1 MLQQIRDRLVGWV
14 LWLVLGPII
23 VTFAFWGIQSFRDT
37 GGGEAVVAT
46 VGGKLGGHIGG
57 QKITQSQVRAA
68 YEQRMRQMQQLMGEN
83 FRPEQFDQKHFRGLV
98 LDDMVQEAALRLYG
112 ADAGYQT
119 PDSLLLDAI
128 QVIPAFQDNGKFSA
142 EQYRGR
148 LQQNGYSPERFE
160 SEMRNSLTIDQMRNG
175 VVETAFVTDADV
187 AAEYRL
193 AAQQRSLSFA
203 QFDAAHYASAV
214 TVDEQ
219 QVQARYDERKAQ
231 FMTPERI
238 KLAYIELSLD
248 KMRKAADPGVEA
260 LKAIYETEKA
270 TRFSTAEEREARHIL
285 IALGAD
291 KVASKKHAEELAAKI
306 KGGGDFAALARAE
319 STDTGSKNQGG
330 SLGWVKHG
338 QMVKKFEETL
348 FSMKKGEVSSPV
360 ETEFGWHLIKLDD
373 VRPAATRPFDDK
385 SVQDEVLALYQRKD
399 AEKHFQDDQE
409 KLEQLA
415 FENPASLDAA
425 GKALN
430 LEIKTT
436 DWFGRSAGAGIAA
449 TPAVNQAAFSDVVLK
464 NNENSKPVS
473 VATGDVV
480 VFRKAEYEA
489 PRQKAFAEVADQ
501 LRTQLKDEA
510 AKAKAGAQAKSM
522 LDALR
527 GGAKLEDA
535 AKKADVELKTVGL
548 IKRDDKQID
557 RQIVSALFHLPHP
570 DGVAPRFDLIT
581 LANGNVAVVA
591 LNEIKDGDL
600 SAAPADEAKKLRQSL
615 RDRDA
620 GEEFNSFR
628 SLVRDSIKVKLT
640 KAAADTSE
648 EAAAP

>member
-46 VGGKLGGHIGG
+46 VGGKLGGRIGG
-57 QKITQSQVRAA
+57 QKITQSQVHAA

-83 FRPEQFDQKHFRGLV
+83 FRPEQFDEKRFRGLV
-98 LDDMVQEAALRLYG
+98 LDDMVQEATLRQYG
-112 ADAGYQT
+112 ASAGYET

-128 QVIPAFQDNGKFSA
+128 QAIPAFQDNGKFSA
-142 EQYRGR
+142 EQYRSR

-160 SEMRNSLTIDQMRNG
+160 AQMRDSLTIDQMRNG

-193 AAQQRSLSFA
+193 AAQQRSLSYA

-214 TVDEQ
+214 ILDDK
-219 QVQARYDERKAQ
+219 QVQARYDERKGQ

-238 KLAYIELSLD
+238 KLAYVELSLD
-248 KMRKAADPGVEA
+248 KMPKAADPGVEA

-270 TRFSTAEEREARHIL
+270 TRFSTQEERQARHIL
-285 IALGAD
+285 ITFGAD
-291 KVASKKHAEELAAKI
+291 KAASRRHAEDLAAKI
-306 KGGGDFAALARAE
+306 KAGADFAQLAKAE
-319 STDTGSKNQGG
+319 STDTGSKSQGG

-338 QMVKKFEETL
+338 QMVKNFEESL
-348 FSMKKGEVSSPV
+348 FSLKKGEVTGPV
-360 ETEFGWHLIKLDD
+360 ESEFGWHLIKLED
-373 VRPAATRPFDDK
+373 VRPAATRSFEDK
-385 SVQDEVLALYQRKD
+385 SVQEEVLALYQRKE

-425 GKALN
+425 AKALN

-436 DWFGRSAGAGIAA
+436 DWFGRTGGTGIAA
-449 TPAVNQAAFSDVVLK
+449 TPAVSQAAFSDVVLK
-464 NNENSKPVS
+464 NSENSKPVS
-473 VATGDVV
+473 VGTGNVV
-480 VFRKAEYEA
+480 VFRKADYEA
-489 PRQKAFAEVADQ
+489 PRQKTLAEVTDQ

-510 AKAKAGAQAKSM
+510 AKAKAGEEAKAM

-527 GGAKLEDA
+527 GGQKLEDA
-535 AKKADVELKTVGL
+535 AKKAGVELKTVGL
-548 IKRDDKQID
+548 IKRDDKQVD
-557 RQIVSALFHLPHP
+557 HQIVSALFHLPRP
-570 DGVAPRFDLIT
+570 EGATPRFDLIT
-581 LANGNVAVVA
+581 LANGNAAVVA
-591 LNEIKDGDL
+591 LSEIKDGDL
-600 SAAPADEAKKLRQSL
+600 SAAAADESKKLRQSL

-620 GEEFNSFR
+620 GQEFNSFR
-628 SLVRDSIKVKLT
+628 SLVRDSIQVRLN
-640 KAAADTSE
+640 KAAAVATSNE
-648 EAAAP
+648 TEP